1 MNSASS
7 SIPIN
12 TKESI
17 ATVENCGKV
26 GGKEFNNCYKKVG
39 HTQIEYCSG
48 RLAAWM
54 VLCVDSVEEIQAIKL
69 TK

>member
-26 GGKEFNNCYKKVG
+26 GGKEFNSCYKRG
-39 HTQIEYCSG
+39 AQIEYCSG